1 MATQRTTRRPR
12 NPYSEPVERPTGP
25 DSFVTDVA
33 FRVPCEKHLANL
45 GWPCFHAEGIADGHL
60 VIGNCNT
67 RNKAAG
73 FNGEIN
79 PNSLTRRPFEKT
91 APAAE

>member
-1 MATQRTTRRPR
+1 MPTQRNTRRRPAQQTQD
-12 NPYSEPVERPTGP
+12 ERPTGP

-33 FRVPCEKHLANL
+33 YRVPCEKHLANL

-73 FNGEIN
+73 FNGAIN
-79 PNSLTRRPFEKT
+79 PLSLTRRPYEKT
-91 APAAE
+91 APAVA